1 MARVYLALGTNL
13 GDRMQNLQEAIRRI
27 GAAVRVSEMS
37 SVYETE
43 PWGVASQPQFLNL
56 VVAGETELEPTAL
69 LETLKRIEKDMGR
82 RDEVRYGP
90 RVIDLDILFYDDQLI
105 RNPNLEIPHPR
116 LAQRRF
122 VLVPLAEIAP
132 RLVHPRLNRT
142 IQDLLAQLADTD
154 DVRLFQRSESIN
166 LFLAKNS

>member
-1 MARVYLALGTNL
+1 
-13 GDRMQNLQEAIRRI
+13 MQNLQEAIRRI
-27 GAAVRVSEMS
+27 GAAVQMSEMS

-116 LAQRRF
+116 LAERRF

-166 LFLAKNS
+166 LFLAKNN